1 MTAIAPFAFDRGVT
15 LAGAKRAMVQ
25 LFVQAGFDTPDLDAR
40 VLMCAILGIDA
51 VTLIVNPDRKLGS
64 TAKARALTS
73 AANRRLAREPVS
85 RILGVRDFYG
95 RTFKVSPA
103 TLDPRPDTE
112 TVIEAVLAHV
122 AAQSLATA
130 PLRIIDVGTGTGCL
144 LITLLAE
151 LPHATGLGTDVSA
164 PALRV
169 ARANAKNHGLVSRS
183 MWTIEDGL
191 EAIEGPFDL
200 LVTNPP
206 YIRTRDIV
214 SLAPE
219 VATHDP
225 YLALDGGPDGLAIYR
240 RLIEKIPLVVPM
252 GCVVFEIGHDQA
264 DDVAALL
271 RAQGGPRGWPA
282 PQVFKDLAG
291 HPRCVTQITLC

>member
-1 MTAIAPFAFDRGVT
+1 
-15 LAGAKRAMVQ
+15 MVQ
-25 LFVQAGFDTPDLDAR
+25 MFAQAGFDTPDLDAR
-40 VLMCAILGIDA
+40 VLLCAILEIDA

-85 RILGVRDFYG
+85 RILGVRDFHG

-112 TVIEAVLAHV
+112 TIIEAVLAHV
-122 AAQSLATA
+122 AVQSLAMA

-151 LPHATGLGTDVSA
+151 LPHATGLGTDISA

-169 ARANAKNHGLVSRS
+169 ARANAKNHGVVSRS
-183 MWTIEDGL
+183 MWTIADGL

-206 YIRTRDIV
+206 YIPSGEI
-214 SLAPE
+214 SGLAPE
-219 VATHDP
+219 VAAHDP
-225 YLALDGGPDGLAIYR
+225 HLALDGGPDGLAVYR
-240 RLIEKIPLVVPM
+240 RLIEKIHLVVPM
-252 GCVVFEIGHDQA
+252 GCAVFEVGHEQA
-264 DDVAALL
+264 ADVVTLL
-271 RAQGGPRGWPA
+271 RAQGKLRGWPA
-282 PQVFKDLAG
+282 PQVLKDLAG